1 MNPYL
6 SFSRSSSPWTE
17 ELVYSNHVSIGTHKL
32 GMFISGHPTHPDK
45 PNMPNELIIF
55 FSGAGDVHQS
65 WGPVRK
71 VIEVWNRW
79 SETNTQIDPRILLYD
94 RSGLGESER
103 GPNRLT
109 ATNAASEL
117 LTALRITG
125 LLAHHK
131 SLILV
136 AHSYGAIVARE
147 FLHLLESEPSSLS
160 PPSSPFSTSAK
171 DEPPIPTI
179 KLEAHED
186 HPIIQIPNVP
196 KPACPA
202 NPTKSSPTE
211 DRLIKEEDIPEWSS
225 STSQPQDPSKS
236 SSPDNSNQRAKIK
249 ALVLVDPSTEHQHL
263 YFPHPNPDITALLG
277 NLNFARVTGLR
288 ENALNSNHMTKEDW
302 RARAIALSTPSSLA
316 ASVEEVSNYVEV
328 CTTLAEKRQL
338 ERHVLGDRPLVI
350 LQAESWKEYEGI
362 YAAGVE
368 AGNGTVQE
376 RQRFRELLD
385 SWKEND
391 RKLKDELLG
400 LTTHY
405 RAADLNIK
413 TDPAGSTV
421 EPIRVVVYEGDEGGR
436 LHVDT
441 GWDTQVTNQQSEP
454 GWGSKTCKLVTV
466 KNCGHNIQLIRPELV
481 VWEIVWALTIVR
493 REQEE
498 TDACVESKQE
508 RKRKRT
514 RSNEHDATKDGTEV
528 TKKASL

>member
-1 MNPYL
+1 MNQYL

-17 ELVYSNHVSIGTHKL
+17 EQIYSNHVSIATHKL
-32 GMFISGHPTHPDK
+32 GMYISGHPSHPDK
-45 PNMPNELIIF
+45 PNTPNELIIF

-103 GPNRLT
+103 GPNSLT

-117 LTALRITG
+117 LTALRVTG

-147 FLHLLESEPSSLS
+147 FLHLLESEPSS
-160 PPSSPFSTSAK
+160 PSNTSAK
-171 DEPPIPTI
+171 DEPPTPTI

-186 HPIIQIPNVP
+186 HPNIRILYVP
-196 KPACPA
+196 TPEDNPACPA

-211 DRLIKEEDIPEWSS
+211 DSPIKLEDIPEWSS
-225 STSQPQDPSKS
+225 STSQKQDPSKS
-236 SSPDNSNQRAKIK
+236 SPDNSNRAKIK
-249 ALVLVDPSTEHQHL
+249 ALVLLDPSTEHQHL
-263 YFPHPNPDITALLG
+263 YFSHPNPDITALLG

-288 ENALNSNHMTKEDW
+288 ENTLNSNHMTKADW

-316 ASVEEVSNYVEV
+316 ASAEEVSNYVEV
-328 CTTLAEKRQL
+328 CTTLAEKCQL

-350 LQAESWKEYEGI
+350 LQAEGWKEYEAI

-368 AGNGTVQE
+368 AGNGTVEE
-376 RQRFRELLD
+376 RRRFRELLD
-385 SWKEND
+385 SWEDND
-391 RKLKDELLG
+391 RKLKEELLG

-413 TDPAGSTV
+413 SDPAGGIV
-421 EPIRVVVYEGDEGGR
+421 EPIRVVVYEEDSRGR

-441 GWDTQVTNQQSEP
+441 GWDTQVTNQQSGA
-454 GWGSKTCKLVTV
+454 GWGSKNCKLVTV
-466 KNCGHNIQLIRPELV
+466 KNCGHNMQLIRPELV

-493 REQEE
+493 REQE
-498 TDACVESKQE
+498 TADACVEPKQE

-514 RSNEHDATKDGTEV
+514 WANEQDATKDGTAV